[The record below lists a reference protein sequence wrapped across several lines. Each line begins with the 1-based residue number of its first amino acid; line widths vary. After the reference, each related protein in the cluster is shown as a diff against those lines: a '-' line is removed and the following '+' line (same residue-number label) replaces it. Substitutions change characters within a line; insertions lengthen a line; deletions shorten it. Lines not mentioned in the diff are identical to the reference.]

1 MNPEDHCASFQQNP
15 SLHRYLLLQIVLA
28 FKVRRYI
35 DIPGIPGISLISIPA
50 VLKSAQ
56 NEYTE
61 NTWYTGKVPDK
72 SYTYQKKV
80 RNQLVHAKRLPFLL
94 LIHCLRC
101 LYPAQIPNLLLYT
114 NKS

>member
-1 MNPEDHCASFQQNP
+1 MHTVNTKHNMYDHLNSSHNMK
-15 SLHRYLLLQIVLA
+15 VKN
-28 FKVRRYI
+28 KVRRYI